1 MAFCDITIAQRNAN
15 FTNIADTSAQLVSL
29 NSDGSAVLKIGTE
42 TAQFIV
48 QNLSQAN
55 AKQVLISTGSV
66 LFLAGNYNA
75 PDLECSLV
83 RIVETA
89 VEESV
94 DEPTT
99 FPAKTDVEEE
109 RKHRA
114 SQLNTSPITGLFY
127 CSDSGGFP

>member
-1 MAFCDITIAQRNAN
+1 MEYPQSLRQSNRQHMAKTAKSISLQEHKMSFCDITIAQRNAN
-15 FTNIADTSAQLVSL
+15 YTNIADTSAQLVSL

-75 PDLECSLV
+75 PNLECSLV
-83 RIVETA
+83 RIVEAA

-99 FPAKTDVEEE
+99 LPAE
-109 RKHRA
+109 
-114 SQLNTSPITGLFY
+114 
-127 CSDSGGFP
+127 

>member
-1 MAFCDITIAQRNAN
+1 MSFCDITIAQRNAN

-66 LFLAGNYNA
+66 LFFWLAITTHRILSVRWYA
-75 PDLECSLV
+75 SLKL
-83 RIVETA
+83 R
-89 VEESV
+89 
-94 DEPTT
+94 
-99 FPAKTDVEEE
+99 
-109 RKHRA
+109 
-114 SQLNTSPITGLFY
+114 
-127 CSDSGGFP
+127 

>member
-1 MAFCDITIAQRNAN
+1 MAFTDITIAQRNAN

-75 PDLECSLV
+75 PNLECSLV
-83 RIVETA
+83 RIVETVA
-89 VEESV
+89 EESV
-94 DEPTT
+94 NEPATL
-99 FPAKTDVEEE
+99 PAE
-109 RKHRA
+109 
-114 SQLNTSPITGLFY
+114 
-127 CSDSGGFP
+127 

>member
-1 MAFCDITIAQRNAN
+1 MSFCDITIAQRNAN
-15 FTNIADTSAQLVSL
+15 YTNITDTSAQLVSL

-48 QNLSQAN
+48 QNLSQTN

-75 PDLECSLV
+75 PNLECSLV
-83 RIVETA
+83 RIVEAA

-99 FPAKTDVEEE
+99 LPAE
-109 RKHRA
+109 
-114 SQLNTSPITGLFY
+114 
-127 CSDSGGFP
+127 

>member
-15 FTNIADTSAQLVSL
+15 YTNITDTSAQLVSL
-29 NSDGSAVLKIGTE
+29 NSDGSAVLKVGTE

-48 QNLSQAN
+48 QNLSQES

-75 PDLECSLV
+75 PNLECSLV

-89 VEESV
+89 VEESA
-94 DEPTT
+94 DESTVL
-99 FPAKTDVEEE
+99 PAE
-109 RKHRA
+109 
-114 SQLNTSPITGLFY
+114 
-127 CSDSGGFP
+127 

>member
-15 FTNIADTSAQLVSL
+15 FTNIADVSAQLVSL

-66 LFLAGNYNA
+66 LFLAGNYSTPN
-75 PDLECSLV
+75 LECSLV
-83 RIVETA
+83 RIVESVA
-89 VEESV
+89 EEV
-94 DEPTT
+94 FDEPATL
-99 FPAKTDVEEE
+99 PAE
-109 RKHRA
+109 
-114 SQLNTSPITGLFY
+114 
-127 CSDSGGFP
+127 

>member
-1 MAFCDITIAQRNAN
+1 MAFTDITIAQRNAN

-55 AKQVLISTGSV
+55 EKQVLISTGSV

-75 PDLECSLV
+75 PNLECSLV
-83 RIVETA
+83 RIVEVMTEEPADESTA
-89 VEESV
+89 L
-94 DEPTT
+94 
-99 FPAKTDVEEE
+99 PAE
-109 RKHRA
+109 
-114 SQLNTSPITGLFY
+114 
-127 CSDSGGFP
+127 

>member
-1 MAFCDITIAQRNAN
+1 MAFSELTIAQRTAN
-15 FTNIADTSAQLVSL
+15 YTHITDTSAQLVSL

-75 PDLECSLV
+75 PNLECSLV
-83 RIVETA
+83 RIVEA
-89 VEESV
+89 MAEEPV
-94 DEPTT
+94 NEPATL
-99 FPAKTDVEEE
+99 PAE
-109 RKHRA
+109 
-114 SQLNTSPITGLFY
+114 
-127 CSDSGGFP
+127 